1 MRCREVQR
9 QRGTAGYGTQPAH
22 RLSLCVPSRPPLH
35 SCPVLLPEHV
45 MMFPVKFDLNIK
57 VNNVHTTTIAARPS
71 SSHSHTPSPSHA
83 PSHPHTSS
91 QTKTTSSSAVKKPT
105 ASKSSSST
113 SAKKTS
119 LSSTVQLDQEDL
131 DDEDCAQDDWSQALI
146 ETLLC
151 SGLVVS
157 YIANGTSSCTS
168 RYIFALET
176 ESDMTL
182 PHTGRA
188 AQHL

>member
-1 MRCREVQR
+1 M
-9 QRGTAGYGTQPAH
+9 
-22 RLSLCVPSRPPLH
+22 
-35 SCPVLLPEHV
+35 PE
-45 MMFPVKFDLNIK
+45 
-57 VNNVHTTTIAARPS
+57 
-71 SSHSHTPSPSHA
+71 
-83 PSHPHTSS
+83 
-91 QTKTTSSSAVKKPT
+91 QVKKPT

-151 SGLVVS
+151 SGLVVV
-157 YIANGTSSCTS
+157 ANGTSSCTS